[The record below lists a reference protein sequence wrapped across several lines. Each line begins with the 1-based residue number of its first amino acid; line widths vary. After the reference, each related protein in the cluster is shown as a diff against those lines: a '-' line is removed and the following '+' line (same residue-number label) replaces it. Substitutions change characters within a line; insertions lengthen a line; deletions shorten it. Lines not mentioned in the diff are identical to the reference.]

1 MRFPRPVPGEYGEFY
16 AGYIALVP
24 VGDVLETLT
33 RQLDDL
39 AALWRRVG
47 EAGADFRYAP
57 GKWSI
62 KDIVGHLAD
71 MERVFVYRALR
82 IARGDPTP
90 LPGFDENAFAQ
101 AANASARRMADL
113 AAELAYVRRAS
124 IVFFEGLD
132 DAAVNRRGTASG
144 FPLAVRAIPYIV
156 AGHTAHHTD
165 VIRTRYL
172 T

>member
-1 MRFPRPVPGEYGEFY
+1 VRFPRPVPGEYGEFY
-16 AGYIALVP
+16 AGYIAKAE
-24 VGDVLETLT
+24 GDVLELLT
-33 RQLDDL
+33 RQLDEL

-47 EAGADFRYAP
+47 EEGAEHRYAP

-71 MERVFVYRALR
+71 AERVFVYRALR
-82 IARGDPTP
+82 IARGDLTP
-90 LPGFDENAFAQ
+90 LPGFDENVFVE
-101 AANASARRMADL
+101 AANAGKRRLTDL

-132 DAAVNRRGTASG
+132 EAAAERRGTASG
-144 FPLAVRAIPYIV
+144 YPLAVRAVPYIV
-156 AGHTAHHTD
+156 AGHTAHHMD